1 MGQNYREV
9 FPALIADEVADQ
21 KKKKLTVTRSYFRS
35 DMQVL
40 EIGCGTGST
49 AILHAPH
56 VNHIRA
62 INFSANMIAIAH

>member
-1 MGQNYREV
+1 M
-9 FPALIADEVADQ
+9 
-21 KKKKLTVTRSYFRS
+21 TVTSSYFRS

-62 INFSANMIAIAH
+62 INFSIRAINFSANMIAIAH